1 MEFAHKKVGKLYI
14 INKLGTSPG
23 YQELYWS
30 KSLLV
35 ASKISFMKSTLLVPF
50 GLKEDKLYE
59 PVQVLNGKACGCVCP
74 ACKMPLVAKQNAATP
89 HFAHAQD
96 ENCSKGLETAVH
108 LAVKQIIAE
117 KKQVR
122 LPVMTWKNP
131 LPRKDEAKLLHKQQL
146 IQLESVVLEQQVDN
160 FKPDIVV
167 ISGNSTYFIEV
178 AVTHF
183 VDEEKLQKI
192 ISRKIPTFEIDVSRL
207 KNGFTLAELES
218 VLFESKSYPAEW
230 TYHPSIEELNIE
242 AKKSEEDRIA
252 KIREGEQDRKRKF
265 EQYKKLKPEEKL
277 KINLKN
283 IGLTKQQMNELS
295 VFVAWEDSF
304 GVPRIVWQSAVLAYI
319 AKVQDEQGWEEWLP
333 CSVNSSAC
341 SHWLE
346 KVFEIKAK
354 VQDGEKIALWKYFKH
369 LEQLEILKLLSRND
383 FDIVVGKQ
391 GWAELKTK
399 QV

>member
-1 MEFAHKKVGKLYI
+1 MCS
-14 INKLGTSPG
+14 SPG
-23 YQELYWS
+23 YQEEFRS

-50 GLKEDKLYE
+50 GLKADRLYE
-59 PVQVLNGKACGCVCP
+59 PTQVLNGKDCGCVCP
-74 ACKMPLVAKQNAATP
+74 ACKKPLVAKQNAQTP
-89 HFAHAQD
+89 HFAHAKD

-146 IQLESVVLEQQVDN
+146 IQLESVVLEERVDD
-160 FKPDIVV
+160 FIPDIVV
-167 ISGNSTYFIEV
+167 ISGDTTYLVEV

-192 ISRKIPTFEIDVSRL
+192 INRKIPTFEIDVSYL
-207 KNGFTLAELES
+207 KAGFTLSELES
-218 VLFESKSYPAEW
+218 VLFDNRSYPAEW
-230 TYHPSIEELNIE
+230 KYHPRLEELDLE
-242 AKKSEEDRIA
+242 VKQAEQDRIS
-252 KIREGEQDRKRKF
+252 KIREDEKDRQKKF
-265 EQYKKLKPEEKL
+265 EQYKKLQPEKKL
-277 KINLKN
+277 QINLKS
-283 IGLTKQQMNELS
+283 IGLNKQQVNKFTS
-295 VFVAWEDSF
+295 FVAWEDSF

-319 AKVQDEQGWEEWLP
+319 AKVQEDQGWEEWLP
-333 CSVNSSAC
+333 CHVNSSAC

-346 KVFEIKAK
+346 KAFEIKTK
-354 VQDGEKIALWKYFKH
+354 VQDGEKIAVWKYFKH
-369 LEQLEILKLLSRND
+369 LEQLGILKFLSHKD

-391 GWAELKTK
+391 GWADFKILS
-399 QV
+399 V